1 MDTLDRPGIL
11 MELSA
16 LFANRG
22 VSVQAITAKGSQ
34 VLGQH
39 LGKLLLTFEASPQKQ
54 ALLVRVLKRHPA
66 LCNVQV
72 VPFDDPAVRM
82 LATLHTALPIAEVW
96 ANQTLPAEVQA
107 VPLATSAVVLVGV
120 PAAVVALLETLE
132 QAGLVKDFFYTVT
145 LL

>member
-1 MDTLDRPGIL
+1 
-11 MELSA
+11 
-16 LFANRG
+16 
-22 VSVQAITAKGSQ
+22 
-34 VLGQH
+34 

-82 LATLHTALPIAEVW
+82 LATLHTTAPISEVW
-96 ANQTLPAEVQA
+96 ASHTLPANVQA
-107 VPLATSAVVLVGV
+107 VPLADSAVVLVGA
-120 PAAVVALLETLE
+120 PAAVIALLETLE
-132 QAGLVKDFFYTVT
+132 QAGLVRDFFYTVS